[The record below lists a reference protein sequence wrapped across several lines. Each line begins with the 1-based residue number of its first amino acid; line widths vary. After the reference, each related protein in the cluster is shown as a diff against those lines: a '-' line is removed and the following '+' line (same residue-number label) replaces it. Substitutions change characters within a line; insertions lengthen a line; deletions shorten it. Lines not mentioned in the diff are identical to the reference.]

1 MQGREGAA
9 VTKSDGIK
17 SFRSGIRCHCVEFIA
32 LVRVPVT
39 ARSASRG
46 TASKCPGPTEGKV
59 SQLGDFLIIHV
70 PNSHV
75 LASIQGELHYGL
87 NHGEDFVEDI

>member
-1 MQGREGAA
+1 M
-9 VTKSDGIK
+9 
-17 SFRSGIRCHCVEFIA
+17 
-32 LVRVPVT
+32 T

-59 SQLGDFLIIHV
+59 SQFGDFLIIHV

-75 LASIQGELHYGL
+75 LAFIQGELHYGL
-87 NHGEDFVEDI
+87 NRGEDFVEDI

>member
-1 MQGREGAA
+1 M
-9 VTKSDGIK
+9 
-17 SFRSGIRCHCVEFIA
+17 EFIA

-59 SQLGDFLIIHV
+59 SQLGDLLIIHV
-70 PNSHV
+70 PNT
-75 LASIQGELHYGL
+75 LALQGELHYGL
-87 NHGEDFVEDI
+87 NRGEDFVEDI

>member
-1 MQGREGAA
+1 M
-9 VTKSDGIK
+9 
-17 SFRSGIRCHCVEFIA
+17 EFIV

-46 TASKCPGPTEGKV
+46 TASKCPGPTAGMV

-75 LASIQGELHYGL
+75 YVLAFIQGELHYGL
-87 NHGEDFVEDI
+87 NRGEDFVEDI